1 MPSYL
6 APAPPSWVVIAATG
20 FNGQGIN
27 PNLSVALGG
36 IIACGLVYTLT
47 GLVVMKVGTRW
58 IERMMPR
65 RHRGGGD
72 GDRPEPRA
80 DCGEK
85 RLRFAV

>member
-1 MPSYL
+1 MSGMGTL
-6 APAPPSWVVIAATG
+6 LFFCHRRACAQLSGLQRRLRGVVIAATG

-58 IERMMPR
+58 IERMMPPSSPGR
-65 RHRGGGD
+65 W
-72 GDRPEPRA
+72 
-80 DCGEK
+80 
-85 RLRFAV
+85 